1 MIEPILRT
9 ILATNANVSSLV
21 ADRIYW
27 QVGPQNEQQPRLILQ
42 TISDVSAHTF
52 ASSEGSG
59 GGGWE
64 RSRLQVDCY
73 APTYRQARELA
84 NTVRSVLD
92 HCDGEYENQ
101 RYYFEHD
108 SSRDM
113 PPTIPEGMSEPTAYR
128 ISCDYMANISV

>member
-27 QVGPQNEQQPRLILQ
+27 QVGPQNERQSRLILQ
-42 TISDVSAHTF
+42 TISDVSAHNL
-52 ASSEGSG
+52 ASQ
-59 GGGWE
+59 GGWE

-73 APTYRQARELA
+73 APTYRQAKELA
-84 NTVRSVLD
+84 GTVRSVLD
-92 HCDGEYENQ
+92 HCSGEYENQ

-108 SSRDM
+108 NSRDM
-113 PPTIPEGMSEPTAYR
+113 PPTIPEGKSEPTAYR